1 MGSISSQAKGIGEL
15 GLAPGFRSFSQQQ
28 QQREKQSSFFFAAV
42 LFPKPLHI
50 FIFIYLFIY
59 DGMK

>member
-50 FIFIYLFIY
+50 FILIN
-59 DGMK
+59 